1 MRFDPWG
8 GLEPEHPPYCTCVE
22 CVRRRLATGK
32 RQRPRQGLIGKLKQ
46 WLSLNTY
53 LFSDNYPAN
62 STEP

>member
-46 WLSLNTY
+46 WLSLNK
-53 LFSDNYPAN
+53 
-62 STEP
+62 